1 MLCQQR
7 QQQIAMS
14 TQDYHLIFI
23 HLGLLSGSTASPFYC
38 RYPVVRS
45 FGKIS
50 LAMVSEQA
58 TNERVSLV
66 VPTSKTTNQ
75 SNIGT

>member
-1 MLCQQR
+1 
-7 QQQIAMS
+7 MS
-14 TQDYHLIFI
+14 ATSATNSNVYPRLPFDIYSF
-23 HLGLLSGSTASPFYC
+23 GLLSGSTASPFYC